1 MTSSGTGSAKML
13 WYKSLREIRNVTLVG
28 MAGMAAACVLI
39 VWNEKTMR
47 WHADPQLSYVAY
59 IWKSV
64 YNSIGRDLF
73 VILAIILGAG
83 GLLQEKAQGTSG
95 FTLSLPVSR
104 GRIVLTRALIGY
116 LGVLAI
122 AAVPVL
128 VVPLASHYVGGL
140 YPVGQSAG
148 FFFLWAGCG
157 AVFYGLTFLLAHRI
171 ESEYVSVLVAIPSLM
186 LYGAMLNLRW
196 LERLRMLDLFSLM
209 NGEDMPFFNEGSH
222 LLVGPLPWMALG
234 IMLAIG
240 AAFAIA
246 AARRMQPL
254 DF

>member
-1 MTSSGTGSAKML
+1 ML

-39 VWNEKTMR
+39 VWNEKAMR

-73 VILAIILGAG
+73 VILAIIMGSG

-116 LGVLAI
+116 LGVIAI

-128 VVPLASHYVGGL
+128 VVPLASRYFGET
-140 YPVGQSAG
+140 YPVTQSLG

-157 AVFYGLTFLLAHRI
+157 AIFYGLTFLLAHRI
-171 ESEYVSVLVAIPSLM
+171 ESEYVSVLIAIPSLM
-186 LYGAMLNLRW
+186 LYGAVLNLPWLSSLRMLNL
-196 LERLRMLDLFSLM
+196 FSFL

-222 LLVGPLPWMALG
+222 LLVGPLPWVALV
-234 IMLAIG
+234 IMLAVS
-240 AAFAIA
+240 ATFAIA
-246 AARRMQPL
+246 AARRMEPL

>member
-1 MTSSGTGSAKML
+1 ML

-28 MAGMAAACVLI
+28 MAGMAAACMLI
-39 VWNEKTMR
+39 VWNQQTMR

-64 YNSIGRDLF
+64 YNSIGRDIF
-73 VILAIILGAG
+73 VILAIILGSG
-83 GLLQEKAQGTSG
+83 GLLQEKAHGTSG

-104 GRIVLTRALIGY
+104 ARIVLTRAVIGY

-128 VVPLASHYVGGL
+128 VVPLASNYVGEP
-140 YPVGQSAG
+140 YPVEQSAG

-171 ESEYVSVLVAIPSLM
+171 ESEYIAVLTAIPSLM
-186 LYGAMLNLRW
+186 LYGAALNLPW
-196 LERLRMLDLFSLM
+196 LAPLRFLDIFSIL

-222 LLVGPLPWMALG
+222 LLVGPLPWVALG
-234 IMLAIG
+234 TMLVIS
-240 AAFAIA
+240 AACAAA